1 MSNDTVRPDECDD
14 ETNRT
19 YSTNVH
25 SEKLHL
31 PSEPKD
37 NQPSRLLVG
46 VRDMQRSNL
55 ITSQQA
61 VASGVMV
68 RSSTAGS
75 RPSTFAAASFLSQ
88 NAKDVVAVAITATTG
103 HTRRPRRN
111 GSSHSYDVFPS
122 TIRTSGEA
130 ERPIVLARLAPLRSY
145 SALPHVAH
153 PKTQKHREEK
163 ELKTISVE
171 KVNWAC
177 RISPKRSISP
187 ARPMPTKKD
196 VPRTIG
202 QSKLVVGRRAKV
214 LLIAVQVTMAFWFG
228 VCVL

>member
-61 VASGVMV
+61 VAPGVMV

-88 NAKDVVAVAITATTG
+88 NAKDVIAVAITATTG

-111 GSSHSYDVFPS
+111 GFLPFLRCLPLDDTYFRRSRAPDCPS
-122 TIRTSGEA
+122 QIGA
-130 ERPIVLARLAPLRSY
+130 
-145 SALPHVAH
+145 
-153 PKTQKHREEK
+153 
-163 ELKTISVE
+163 
-171 KVNWAC
+171 
-177 RISPKRSISP
+177 SPDLLSP
-187 ARPMPTKKD
+187 AA
-196 VPRTIG
+196 
-202 QSKLVVGRRAKV
+202 RRASQDAETSRGEGAKDN
-214 LLIAVQVTMAFWFG
+214 LRGEGELGLRDIPEEEYLACAAYAHGERCSWDHWASWFATQ
-228 VCVL
+228 

>member
-111 GSSHSYDVFPS
+111 GSSHSYD
-122 TIRTSGEA
+122 
-130 ERPIVLARLAPLRSY
+130 LL
-145 SALPHVAH
+145 
-153 PKTQKHREEK
+153 
-163 ELKTISVE
+163 
-171 KVNWAC
+171 
-177 RISPKRSISP
+177 SP
-187 ARPMPTKKD
+187 AA
-196 VPRTIG
+196 
-202 QSKLVVGRRAKV
+202 RRASQDAETSRGEGAKDN
-214 LLIAVQVTMAFWFG
+214 LRGEGELGLQDIPEEEYLACAAYAHEER
-228 VCVL
+228 CS

>member
-88 NAKDVVAVAITATTG
+88 NAKDVVAVASKCGVPVSCNTADLGSYSNDWAYTTSPKERFPPIL
-103 HTRRPRRN
+103 TMSSPRR
-111 GSSHSYDVFPS
+111 YVLPAKPS
-122 TIRTSGEA
+122 
-130 ERPIVLARLAPLRSY
+130 ARL
-145 SALPHVAH
+145 
-153 PKTQKHREEK
+153 
-163 ELKTISVE
+163 
-171 KVNWAC
+171 
-177 RISPKRSISP
+177 
-187 ARPMPTKKD
+187 
-196 VPRTIG
+196 
-202 QSKLVVGRRAKV
+202 
-214 LLIAVQVTMAFWFG
+214 F
-228 VCVL
+228 